1 MVKRLAGIV
10 VSGVVAVLIA
20 GHWPLATA
28 AWADEPADAGMKA
41 EIQVLKDRLA
51 KLEAKLQ
58 NKGEAPAAPAP
69 SAEFPEPVW
78 PVPGIYTVPDTK
90 DLGKL
95 TGISWLSGTKVRG
108 WIDTSYDI
116 NFNHP
121 KRSVVDANQG
131 SSVVKGRDVSVEG
144 RTFDIHDQSLS
155 LSLAEVELEKVP
167 EMGGVGF
174 KFDLAFGET
183 QDIIAD
189 TIRGSLTGAVGDSVT
204 DFDKT
209 FQHASISY
217 LAPIGRGLRFDAG
230 KFVTHIG
237 GETIETV
244 KNWNYSHSFFY
255 TYAIPFQDT
264 GLHVSYPWSDTLYT
278 DFYLLNGWNGSID
291 NNKGKSMGPSI
302 GWTPVPWLSLVTNY
316 LVGPERTGNADLRH
330 LWDTQLMLGPFN
342 GWNFMVNTDLAVED
356 NARFATVTSGSR
368 KATWGGVTGY
378 ARYKVNDWLEP
389 SLRLEY
395 YNDHH
400 GFTTNL
406 DQDLIGLTFTPN
418 IKLGLGKSQGAL
430 VLLRPE
436 VRYDH
441 SNKKFFTRGGHFRDT
456 RNQTTVGVG
465 VSYLF

>member
-1 MVKRLAGIV
+1 MNKWGLMSCVGLAALLGGAPV
-10 VSGVVAVLIA
+10 
-20 GHWPLATA
+20 
-28 AWADEPADAGMKA
+28 WADEPGVAGVKA
-41 EIQVLKDRLA
+41 EIEVLKERLA
-51 KLEAKLQ
+51 HLETKLGTKEA
-58 NKGEAPAAPAP
+58 APNAPAP
-69 SAEFPEPVW
+69 LATITEPSW
-78 PVPGIYTVPDTK
+78 PVAGIYTVPDTK
-90 DLGKL
+90 DLGAL

-108 WIDTSYDI
+108 WIDTSYDV

-131 SSVVKGRDVSVEG
+131 ASVVKGRDVSVEG

-189 TIRGSLTGAVGDSVT
+189 TIKASAVIGSSSASDSVSE
-204 DFDKT
+204 FDKT
-209 FQHASISY
+209 FQHASLSY

-264 GLHVSYPWSDTLYT
+264 GLHVSYPWSDTFYT
-278 DFYLLNGWNGSID
+278 DFYLLNGWNGTID

-316 LVGPERTGNADLRH
+316 LGGPERAGNADLRH
-330 LWDTQLMLGPFN
+330 LWDSQVMLGPFN
-342 GWNFMVNTDLAVED
+342 GWNFMVNTDLAIED
-356 NARFATVTSGSR
+356 NARFATVTKGSR
-368 KATWGGVTGY
+368 KANWGGVTGY

-395 YNDHH
+395 YNDHQ
-400 GFTTNL
+400 GFTTGV
-406 DQDLIGLTFTPN
+406 DQDLIGATLTLNT
-418 IKLGLGKSQGAL
+418 KLGLGKSKGAV

-441 SNKKFFTRGGHFRDT
+441 SNKKFFSRGGHFQNTRD
-456 RNQTTVGVG
+456 QATVGVG
-465 VSYLF
+465 VTYLF

>member
-1 MVKRLAGIV
+1 
-10 VSGVVAVLIA
+10 
-20 GHWPLATA
+20 
-28 AWADEPADAGMKA
+28 
-41 EIQVLKDRLA
+41 
-51 KLEAKLQ
+51 
-58 NKGEAPAAPAP
+58 
-69 SAEFPEPVW
+69 
-78 PVPGIYTVPDTK
+78 
-90 DLGKL
+90 
-95 TGISWLSGTKVRG
+95 
-108 WIDTSYDI
+108 
-116 NFNHP
+116 
-121 KRSVVDANQG
+121 
-131 SSVVKGRDVSVEG
+131 
-144 RTFDIHDQSLS
+144 
-155 LSLAEVELEKVP
+155 
-167 EMGGVGF
+167 MGGVGF
-174 KFDLAFGET
+174 KFDMAFGAT

-302 GWTPVPWLSLVTNY
+302 GWTPVPWLSLCTNY
-316 LVGPERTGNADLRH
+316 LGGPERTGNADLRH
-330 LWDTQLMLGPFN
+330 LWDSQVMLGPFN

-356 NARFATVTSGSR
+356 NARFATVTKKSR
-368 KATWGGVTGY
+368 KANWGGVTGY

-389 SLRLEY
+389 SLRVEY
-395 YNDHH
+395 YNDHQ
-400 GFTTNL
+400 GFTTNV
-406 DQDLIGLTFTPN
+406 DQDLIGVTFTLN
-418 IKLGLGKSQGAL
+418 AKLGLGKSKGAV

-441 SNKKFFTRGGHFRDT
+441 FNKNFFSRGGHFQKT
-456 RNQTTVGVG
+456 RYQTTVGVG
-465 VSYLF
+465 VTYLF

>member
-1 MVKRLAGIV
+1 MEHRLERWLCAVCCCVLSAAGPV
-10 VSGVVAVLIA
+10 
-20 GHWPLATA
+20 
-28 AWADEPADAGMKA
+28 WASDTSTDGDKA
-41 EIQVLKDRLA
+41 ELEVLKVRVE
-51 KLEAKLQ
+51 KLEKKLTTQ
-58 NKGEAPAAPAP
+58 EAAPGAIKPAASISEP
-69 SAEFPEPVW
+69 SW
-78 PVPGIYTVPDTK
+78 PVAGIYTVPDTK
-90 DLGKL
+90 DLGAL

-108 WIDTSYDI
+108 WIDTYYVV
-116 NFNHP
+116 NFNGP
-121 KRSVVDANQG
+121 KRTVVDANQG

-144 RTFDIHDQSLS
+144 RTFDIHDQSLG

-174 KFDLAFGET
+174 KFDMAFGET

-209 FQHASISY
+209 FQHASLSY

-278 DFYLLNGWNGSID
+278 DFYLLNGWNGTID

-302 GWTPVPWLSLVTNY
+302 GWTPVPWLSLVANY

-330 LWDTQLMLGPFN
+330 LWDSQLMLGPFN
-342 GWNFMVNTDLAVED
+342 GWNFMVNTDLAVEE
-356 NARFATVTSGSR
+356 NARFATVTKGSR
-368 KATWGGVTGY
+368 KANWGGVTGY

-389 SLRLEY
+389 SLRVEY
-395 YNDHH
+395 YNDHQ
-400 GFTTNL
+400 GFTTGV

-418 IKLGLGKSQGAL
+418 IKLGLGKSKGAV

-441 SNKKFFTRGGHFRDT
+441 SNKKFFSRGGHFRDT
-456 RNQTTVGVG
+456 RDQTTVGVG